1 MMPRYLKYGWKTI
14 QEEDSVIPLRPFCA
28 SAQVKIEF
36 DIACEKAAGAQIA
49 KLDISKLIYT
59 STVNQHVTSKSTSTS
74 TRRETSY
81 QHLSTSKS
89 VLNEL
94 PNHFCAPVSTVLPR
108 VDGLGGRPR
117 LSRFPKSWGYPN
129 SWRFYNGKFYGKF
142 YENGWFRGKPILGNL
157 HIILGKALKNPAG
170 GGLCREK
177 PDR

>member
-28 SAQVKIEF
+28 SAQVKIEV

-108 VDGLGGRPR
+108 VDGLGGDRVYGGFQSHEGTPIVGG
-117 LSRFPKSWGYPN
+117 FIMEN
-129 SWRFYNGKFYGKF
+129 SM
-142 YENGWFRGKPILGNL
+142 ENSMKMDDLEV
-157 HIILGKALKNPAG
+157 NPF
-170 GGLCREK
+170 
-177 PDR
+177 